1 MRFTAGRW
9 TKGLLDAALRF
20 AAPEAD
26 LDRMTVTEGVLGI
39 RISPSVWRVQKRP
52 DRHYEPGGVGAYGG
66 HGRQES
72 HRGAAGLAQG
82 AHQAVR
88 LRDGSIDLAALFDGA
103 DKDAA
108 PAASDAQAPWLVE
121 NGRLEL
127 ADWTIRMEDRT
138 SAPHSQMLASKVAL
152 SVDGL
157 SSRADAPLKV
167 SLDGRINRRGQLRVS
182 GTLVPAPFAADLKLD
197 LGGVDLLPLQQFL
210 TEKTNVLITHG
221 ALAPG
226 RLKLASGRRGELRG
240 GYTGRAAVT
249 DFSSVDRLNSTD
261 FVRWGEFGFERG
273 SQAAAVC
280 RIRGRGQAEEFL
292 FAADPRFGWQAQSQ
306 GDRSG

>member
-1 MRFTAGRW
+1 
-9 TKGLLDAALRF
+9 
-20 AAPEAD
+20 
-26 LDRMTVTEGVLGI
+26 MTVTEGVLGI
-39 RISPSVWRVQKRP
+39 R
-52 DRHYEPGGVGAYGG
+52 DFALGVEGAKSAPIDIASLEASALTVDMAARKVIV
-66 HGRQES
+66 GRLVSRKARIE
-72 HRGAAGLAQG
+72 
-82 AHQAVR
+82 AVR

-221 ALAPG
+221 ALA
-226 RLKLASGRRGELRG
+226 AAG
-240 GYTGRAAVT
+240 GSSWPAADVE
-249 DFSSVDRLNSTD
+249 SC
-261 FVRWGEFGFERG
+261 
-273 SQAAAVC
+273 AAATPAAPPLPISLRWTGSIRPISFVGANSASRTWISSCC
-280 RIRGRGQAEEFL
+280 RLPYPWA
-292 FAADPRFGWQAQSQ
+292 
-306 GDRSG
+306 RSG

>member
-1 MRFTAGRW
+1 M
-9 TKGLLDAALRF
+9 LDAAALARLL
-20 AAPEAD
+20 EAD

-39 RISPSVWRVQKRP
+39 RISPL
-52 DRHYEPGGVGAYGG
+52 GVEGCKSAPIDIASLEASALTVDMAARKVIV
-66 HGRQES
+66 GRLVSRKARIE
-72 HRGAAGLAQG
+72 
-82 AHQAVR
+82 AVR

-197 LGGVDLLPLQQFL
+197 LGGVDLLPLQQYL

-221 ALAPG
+221 ARGRG
-226 RLKLASGRRGELRG
+226 RLCWPAVDVGAARRLHRPRRDYRFLFGGPAQFDRFRSLGRIRLRG
-240 GYTGRAAVT
+240 
-249 DFSSVDRLNSTD
+249 
-261 FVRWGEFGFERG
+261 RG

-280 RIRGRGQAEEFL
+280 RIRGRGQAEEF
-292 FAADPRFGWQAQSQ
+292 PIRG
-306 GDRSG
+306 